1 MPKGKGGARGKLPAH
16 AAVRQARAELPV
28 SAARERPVFC
38 FKHAQVNCDPRWA
51 FRPATDEAAELLEF
65 LRLMA
70 QSTWAEI
77 ESMRTGGKDRHKKHH
92 DLEVDAPPFD
102 SQAVRDLEKA
112 KLGQE
117 FGETMFR
124 FRLSGEKRLW
134 GFRNHATFHVV
145 WWDPDHK
152 VCPTEKNHT

>member
-1 MPKGKGGARGKLPAH
+1 MSKEKGARGKPPAH
-16 AAVRQARAELPV
+16 SARKARAKPPE

-38 FKHAQVNCDPRWA
+38 FRHAQINCDPRWA
-51 FRPATDEAAELLEF
+51 FRPLGPDAAELMEF

-77 ESMRTGGKDRHKKHH
+77 ENMRTGGQNRHKKHH

-102 SQAVRDLEKA
+102 PQAVKDLEKA
-112 KLGQE
+112 KLGQK

-134 GFRNHATFHVV
+134 GFRNHEIFHVV
-145 WWDPDHK
+145 WWDPEHK
-152 VCPTEKNHT
+152 VCPSEKGHT

>member
-1 MPKGKGGARGKLPAH
+1 MSKEKGVRGKPPAH
-16 AAVRQARAELPV
+16 SARQARAKLPE

-38 FKHAQVNCDPRWA
+38 FRHAQINCDPRWA
-51 FRPATDEAAELLEF
+51 VRPSAADAAELVEF

-92 DLEVDAPPFD
+92 DQEVDAPPFD
-102 SQAVRDLEKA
+102 PQAVKDLEKA

-124 FRLSGEKRLW
+124 FRLGGEKRLW
-134 GFRNHATFHVV
+134 GFRDQAIFHVV
-145 WWDPDHK
+145 WWDPDHE
-152 VCPTEKNHT
+152 VCRSEKRHT